1 MTEAEVSAI
10 VQLPKEE
17 KYQYLVQQL
26 IARKEVWIIYDDD
39 GMVLFES
46 DREEIVIP
54 VWPHREVAQL
64 FCAGEY
70 ADCQPGTVA
79 LADFRKNELTEAVEQ
94 QFLISVMPV
103 PDRPALL
110 VVPGQLEKDLS
121 GLNVS

>member
-1 MTEAEVSAI
+1 MTDTEVSAL

-64 FCAGEY
+64 FCVGEY
-70 ADCQPGTVA
+70 ADCQPGNVA